1 MKVYEILQLK
11 EKIELLENEYDEIT
25 GEFIDNS
32 EQIKEL
38 IESLQLE
45 KEEKLKAIN
54 HIITQKKAIIEI
66 NENEIKSIQSFNKQE
81 DKNIIALNDLMGLIL
96 GTESVKTNVGSFYF
110 GKESLYIANESK
122 FKQDYPQFIVEK
134 PSIRKEID
142 KKAVL
147 ENIDTLKGVKLRKGV
162 IFRAK
167 SSK

>member
-96 GTESVKTNVGSFYF
+96 GNESIKTNTGSFYF
-110 GKESLYIANESK
+110 SKESLYIANESK

-134 PSIRKEID
+134 PSIKKELD
-142 KKAVL
+142 KKAIL
-147 ENIDTLKGVKLRKGV
+147 ENIDTLRGARLRKGV

-167 SSK
+167 K

>member
-11 EKIELLENEYDEIT
+11 EKIELLENEYNEIT

-32 EQIKEL
+32 KQIKEL
-38 IESLQLE
+38 IESLQIE

-54 HIITQKKAIIEI
+54 HIINQKKSIIEI

-81 DKNIIALNDLMGLIL
+81 EKNIIALNDLMGLIL
-96 GTESVKTNVGSFYF
+96 GNESIKTNTGSFYF

-122 FKQDYPQFIVEK
+122 FKQDYPQFVVEK
-134 PSIRKEID
+134 ESIRKEID

-147 ENIDTLKGVKLRKGV
+147 ENVDTLKGVRLRKGV

-167 SSK
+167 K

>member
-1 MKVYEILQLK
+1 MRVYEILQLK

-96 GTESVKTNVGSFYF
+96 GNESIKTNTGSFYF
-110 GKESLYIANESK
+110 SKESLYIANESK

-134 PSIRKEID
+134 PSIKKELD
-142 KKAVL
+142 KKAIL
-147 ENIDTLKGVKLRKGV
+147 ENIDTLRGARLRKGV

-167 SSK
+167 K

>member
-11 EKIELLENEYDEIT
+11 EKIELLENEYNETT

-32 EQIKEL
+32 KQIKEL
-38 IESLQLE
+38 IESLQIE

-54 HIITQKKAIIEI
+54 HIINQKKSIIEI

-81 DKNIIALNDLMGLIL
+81 EKNIIALNDLMGLIL
-96 GTESVKTNVGSFYF
+96 GNESIKTNTGSFYF

-122 FKQDYPQFIVEK
+122 FKKDYPQFVVEK
-134 PSIRKEID
+134 ESIKKELD
-142 KKAVL
+142 KKAIL
-147 ENIDTLKGVKLRKGV
+147 ENIDTLRGVRLRKGV

-167 SSK
+167 K